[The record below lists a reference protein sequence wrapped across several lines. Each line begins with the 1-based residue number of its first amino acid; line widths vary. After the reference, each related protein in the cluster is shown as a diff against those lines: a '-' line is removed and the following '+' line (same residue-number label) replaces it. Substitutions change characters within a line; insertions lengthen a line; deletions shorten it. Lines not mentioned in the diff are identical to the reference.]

1 MRHGEFHL
9 VQRKADKGSHIE
21 RTTYVNEERID
32 AIVDT
37 RSKDGGETYCTIYVG
52 ETGIFTLRG
61 SAKEIVEAGWKS
73 KEV

>member
-1 MRHGEFHL
+1 MQSER
-9 VQRKADKGSHIE
+9 VRKMKRNAASMKKI
-21 RTTYVNEERID
+21 NESNAVR
-32 AIVDT
+32 
-37 RSKDGGETYCTIYVG
+37 DGGETYCTIYAG

>member
-1 MRHGEFHL
+1 MRHGEFHQ

-21 RTTYVNEERID
+21 RTTYVNEEQID

-37 RSKDGGETYCTIYVG
+37 RSKDGGETYCTIYAG

-61 SAKEIVEAGWKS
+61 IAKEIVEAGWKS

>member
-1 MRHGEFHL
+1 MVNFIKFNE
-9 VQRKADKGSHIE
+9 KPTKGSHIE

-32 AIVDT
+32 AIVET
-37 RSKDGGETYCTIYVG
+37 RSKDGGETYCTIYAG